1 MFIEVIVI
9 KNAYNE
15 KENRIINT
23 NHIIQVIQSNNKE
36 NIIEVYLLDTEYPIF
51 VESTLKEFK
60 ILLNNLKK

>member
-15 KENRIINT
+15 KENIIINT